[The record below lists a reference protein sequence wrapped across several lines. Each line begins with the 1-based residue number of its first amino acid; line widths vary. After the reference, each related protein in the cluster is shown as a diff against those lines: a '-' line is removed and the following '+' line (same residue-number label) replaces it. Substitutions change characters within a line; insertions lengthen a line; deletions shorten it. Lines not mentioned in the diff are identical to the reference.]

1 MFLRDSFPYFPPFHC
16 LWFWNQ
22 RNGGLRINWGVF
34 IPLQF
39 SGRLYE
45 NQYYSFLK
53 ILVGFINEAIW
64 AWKLTQGSKLDQLYH
79 SPYCFPFLGFYCPL
93 LPDVQQCEN
102 HVFHIYFPIILVLS
116 SGKIIPIHIILSWLE
131 TKILIDLISII

>member
-1 MFLRDSFPYFPPFHC
+1 MGHAPINHDVLSFLYTVEFYLLKFYLEFYIHVPEGQFSVFPPFHC

-45 NQYYSFLK
+45 N
-53 ILVGFINEAIW
+53 
-64 AWKLTQGSKLDQLYH
+64 
-79 SPYCFPFLGFYCPL
+79 
-93 LPDVQQCEN
+93 
-102 HVFHIYFPIILVLS
+102 
-116 SGKIIPIHIILSWLE
+116 
-131 TKILIDLISII
+131 